1 MTEIFTKLIQHGL
14 TPNTFYVLYCIKE
27 KIVPHKFVNKEL
39 ECKRLQNDLW
49 LTNDLQLT
57 DKSIIFITEID
68 GYFKKSKK
76 KTSKDLMGHN
86 FMQNIEAYVNIFPN
100 KKLSSGKYARV
111 PAKNLENAFRW
122 FFDTYDYSWETIF
135 EATQKFVNEYESKNY
150 EYMRNS
156 QYFLRKQSIIDRSW
170 DSDLATYCE
179 FLNNNPDD
187 DVVVFNELIV

>member
-39 ECKRLQNDLW
+39 ECKRLQSDAW

>member
-1 MTEIFTKLIQHGL
+1 MTEVFLKILKEGL
-14 TPNTFYVLYCIKE
+14 TPNSYYVLQCIKE
-27 KIVPHKFVNKEL
+27 KIIPSKTINAEL
-39 ECKRLQNDLW
+39 ECKRLQSEAW
-49 LTNDLQLT
+49 LTDDLELT
-57 DKSIIFITEID
+57 DKSIIFTTEIE

-135 EATQKFVNEYESKNY
+135 EATQKYVNDYESKNF
-150 EYMRNS
+150 EFMRTA
-156 QYFLRKQSIIDRSW
+156 QYFLRKQSLDKSW
-170 DSDLATYCE
+170 DSDLATECE
-179 FLNNNPDD
+179 FLKNSPDND
-187 DVVVFNELIV
+187 IVTYSDLIV